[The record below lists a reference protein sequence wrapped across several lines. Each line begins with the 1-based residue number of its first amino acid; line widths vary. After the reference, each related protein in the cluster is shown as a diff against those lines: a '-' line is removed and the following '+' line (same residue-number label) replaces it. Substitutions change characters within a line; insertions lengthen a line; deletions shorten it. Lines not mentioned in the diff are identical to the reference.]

1 MKGSIKAAA
10 LLQRELGDWWQDD
23 RRHWCAYCG
32 IPMRQKFGLG
42 RPIPDT
48 RATRDHLVPKAHG
61 SGGLT
66 IPACHGCNRSKG
78 ALSLAE
84 FLCSQ
89 HFAEVRRRK
98 HRNKWPIHDLLLASA
113 LASLQQAE
121 KLLNPPVAN
130 ETANYSRLPVDRVK
144 RSRSKNLIKQPKTMV
159 SSLRIPGQYEERR
172 SR

>member
-32 IPMRQKFGLG
+32 IPMRQQFGLG

-48 RATRDHLVPKAHG
+48 KATRDHLVPKAHG

-84 FLCSQ
+84 SVQ
-89 HFAEVRRRK
+89 
-98 HRNKWPIHDLLLASA
+98 PA
-113 LASLQQAE
+113 L
-121 KLLNPPVAN
+121 
-130 ETANYSRLPVDRVK
+130 
-144 RSRSKNLIKQPKTMV
+144 
-159 SSLRIPGQYEERR
+159 RR
-172 SR
+172 SEAAKTPQQMAYP